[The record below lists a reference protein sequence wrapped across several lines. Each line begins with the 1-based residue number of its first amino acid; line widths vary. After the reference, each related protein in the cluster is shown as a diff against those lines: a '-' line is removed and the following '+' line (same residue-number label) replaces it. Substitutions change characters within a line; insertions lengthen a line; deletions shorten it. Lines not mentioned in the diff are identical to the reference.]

1 MSRNEGTAKTSRRA
15 FLRDAAAV
23 GGIAAVAA
31 GSGAAA
37 AQVSAAAPARSEA
50 RPKGY
55 RVTPHVAKYYEKA
68 RI

>member
-15 FLRDAAAV
+15 FLRDVAAA
-23 GGIAAVAA
+23 GGIAAIAASAKAVQAEPAVAK
-31 GSGAAA
+31 
-37 AQVSAAAPARSEA
+37 APAAA

-55 RVTPHVAKYYEKA
+55 HVTPHVTKYYDKA

>member
-1 MSRNEGTAKTSRRA
+1 MSRNEGTANTSRRA
-15 FLRDAAAV
+15 FLRDVAAA

-31 GSGAAA
+31 SATAGAARPA
-37 AQVSAAAPARSEA
+37 AVAAPAEA

-55 RVTPHVAKYYEKA
+55 RVTPHVAKYYDKA

>member
-15 FLRDAAAV
+15 FLRDVAAA
-23 GGIAAVAA
+23 GGIAAIAA
-31 GSGAAA
+31 SAGAAEARPAATTAAA
-37 AQVSAAAPARSEA
+37 AA

-55 RVTPHVAKYYEKA
+55 HLTPHIARYYEKA

>member
-15 FLRDAAAV
+15 FLRDVAAV

-31 GSGAAA
+31 ASGAVEAEVPAA
-37 AQVSAAAPARSEA
+37 EPQQTAA

>member
-1 MSRNEGTAKTSRRA
+1 MSRNEGTANTSRRA
-15 FLRDAAAV
+15 FLRDVAAA

-31 GSGAAA
+31 TATAVEA
-37 AQVSAAAPARSEA
+37 RPVAVKAPAAA

-55 RVTPHVAKYYEKA
+55 HVTPHVAKYYDKA